1 MVGLL
6 VIGSQS
12 VLQDLGVCCI
22 HLAHLL
28 LQAELQVVLGLLQLL
43 HPLMLTLQ
51 PIHSTTFDMCGQQW
65 LSLSL
70 VGSQG
75 DIVISG

>member
-12 VLQDLGVCCI
+12 VLQDLGVRCI

-28 LQAELQVVLGLLQLL
+28 LQAELQVILGLLQLL
-43 HPLMLTLQ
+43 HPLMLNLHR
-51 PIHSTTFDMCGQQW
+51 IHNTALDT
-65 LSLSL
+65 
-70 VGSQG
+70 VGTG
-75 DIVISG
+75 GIACN